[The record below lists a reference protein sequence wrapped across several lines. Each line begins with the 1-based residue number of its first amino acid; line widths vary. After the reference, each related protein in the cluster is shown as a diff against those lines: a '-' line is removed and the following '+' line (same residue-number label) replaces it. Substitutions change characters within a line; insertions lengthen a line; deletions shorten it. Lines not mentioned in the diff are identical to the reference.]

1 MLQKDLFLNFAQ
13 ILLKLKQMREIM
25 IKRQYVRPQIEVFA
39 ATLHQLMGNSFY
51 GNAGEGEL
59 DEVTDDAK
67 GTTDLGVEFSFR
79 DVWEV

>member
-1 MLQKDLFLNFAQ
+1 
-13 ILLKLKQMREIM
+13 MREIM

-51 GNAGEGEL
+51 GNAGDGDL
-59 DEVTDDAK
+59 DEVGDAK
-67 GTTDLGVEFSFR
+67 ETIDLGVEFSFR